1 MNSLPVSN
9 EVWAAVTT
17 LAGQFNLSAAD
28 FLTSIVQG
36 KLVIIDSEELEDLLD
51 TKDAIVAESNL
62 ENQERIDWED
72 IKQELRL

>member
-9 EVWAAVTT
+9 EVLSAITT
-17 LAGQFNLSAAD
+17 LAEQFNLSVTD
-28 FLTSIVQG
+28 FLISIVQG

-51 TKDAIVAESNL
+51 AKDAIVAESNP

-72 IKQELRL
+72 IKQELKL